1 MSERKQAFQPGD
13 FLWLALGVIL
23 YTFVGWRWNMPI
35 AAWLS
40 PLFLI
45 RFFRGQDRWYKALL
59 AYPLLAVAGALN
71 KWNAWDLDW
80 FVQIGLSLLLPL
92 PLLVALYMDRTF
104 SRRLKGLLSTVVFPA
119 VLVVFDLAIGL
130 WPVLGTIIS
139 PAVTQFELTS
149 LIQLTAVTGIWGLT
163 FLMGWAAAT
172 VNLVWE
178 NGFELRKVARPAA
191 VFALALLAI
200 LLGGAAR
207 LALARPAA
215 PTVRVG
221 GVTVPHVRDYW
232 SEIIDLATPRDVAHQ
247 FETEIAALNDQLF
260 SGSEEVVAGG
270 AQIVFWSEGN
280 GVVYEEDEAAFLQR
294 AQEFARKHQVY
305 FAPALL
311 VLHYGQTS
319 SDNKLVM
326 ITPQGEVAFTYVKTI
341 SWYPTDSDGI
351 IRYVD
356 TPYGRISAAICFDM
370 DFPTLLRQA
379 ARQDVDIVLV
389 PAFDSEGIKPY
400 HTQVG
405 LFRAVDGGFSIVRQ
419 VNTGTSMAVDYQG
432 NVLAYQDYF
441 RTADRTML
449 ADVPTQGVK
458 TVYGVLGDWFAY
470 ADVLFVV
477 GLIGWAAAGMLRN
490 RGLKTR
496 SSE

>member
-1 MSERKQAFQPGD
+1 MDKRNRVYDPLD
-13 FLWLALGVIL
+13 LLWLALGAAL
-23 YTFVGWRWNMPI
+23 FTFAGWRWNMPI

-40 PLFLI
+40 PLLLI
-45 RFFRGQDRWYKALL
+45 RFFRRQDRWYKALI
-59 AYPLLAVAGALN
+59 AYPLLIAAALLN
-71 KWNAWDLDW
+71 KWNAWDMDW
-80 FVQIGLSLLLPL
+80 YFQLVLFPLLTL
-92 PLLVALYMDRTF
+92 PLLLALYADRYF
-104 SRRLKGLLSTVVFPA
+104 SRRLSGLLATLAFPA

-130 WPVLGTIIS
+130 WPAIGTVVS
-139 PAVTQFELTS
+139 PAVSQFDLTA
-149 LIQLTAVTGIWGLT
+149 LIQVTSVTGIWGLT
-163 FLMGWAAAT
+163 FLIGWAAAMA
-172 VNLVWE
+172 NLWWE
-178 NGFELRKVARPAA
+178 HGFEVRRIARPAA
-191 VFALALLAI
+191 VFALVFLAI

-221 GVTVPHVRDYW
+221 GVTVPHPRDYW
-232 SEIIDLATPRDVAHQ
+232 SEIIDLATPRDLAHQ
-247 FETEIAALNDQLF
+247 FEAEIAALNDRLF
-260 SGSEEVVAGG
+260 AESEKVVAGG
-270 AQIVFWSEGN
+270 AQVVFWSEGN

-294 AQEFARKHQVY
+294 AQDFAREHQVY

-311 VLHYGQTS
+311 VFHYGQTS

-326 ITPQGEVAFTYVKTI
+326 ITPEGEVAFTYVKTI

-351 IRYVD
+351 VRYVD
-356 TPYGRISAAICFDM
+356 TPYGRIAAAICFDM

-379 ARQDVDIVLV
+379 ARQNVDIVLV

-405 LFRAVDGGFSIVRQ
+405 LFRAVDSGFAIVRQ
-419 VNTGTSMAVDYQG
+419 VNSGTSTAVDSQG

-470 ADVLFVV
+470 ANVLFVV
-477 GLIGWAAAGMLRN
+477 GLLGWAVYARVW
-490 RGLKTR
+490 RGR
-496 SSE
+496 G